1 MSLLS
6 KQSKISFPILIA
18 GFLLGL
24 FLSWSLLSGDQLG
37 RVNLLQ
43 LVAIYVFLPIF
54 SLLFSSIS
62 LVIGKSWNFAKLISL
77 VPLWSQEQ
85 QNELLHLVQHPQAKL
100 YFFYQSQLAALSFSF
115 ASLLVLLILLV
126 STDVNFIWRSTLLNA
141 EQLYWLLD
149 WLAAPWS
156 FWVSAQPELELLQ
169 LTQDSRIQSQKNSH
183 VHYGGWWQ
191 FIFAAQLF
199 YAFLLRFVAIMA
211 CKMAFKIADR
221 MTQPIQLVR
230 SSHSKSNMT
239 SPLELAPIILQTK
252 SDFALNNWCGLNQ
265 SLLKKALDKLNHH
278 KTADLSAGP
287 LASHSEQMVAERW
300 QESQL
305 LIVKGWE
312 PPLAELSDF
321 MQNGKG
327 YLLPLDWKDDD
338 IVCLN
343 KKHLDEW
350 RRFIR
355 ALPNWQL
362 LQLDYPELESPEL
375 ESPELESPESG
386 SPPLEHS

>member
-1 MSLLS
+1 MPILS
-6 KQSKISFPILIA
+6 KQFKVSFPILIA

-24 FLSWSLLSGDQLG
+24 FLSWSLLSGDQQG

-62 LVIGKSWNFAKLISL
+62 LVIGKSWNFARLVSI
-77 VPLWSQEQ
+77 VPLWSQHQ
-85 QNELLHLVQHPQAKL
+85 QNELLHLIQHPQAKL
-100 YFFYQSQLAALSFSF
+100 YFFYQSQLAALSFSL
-115 ASLLVLLILLV
+115 ASLLVLLILLL

-149 WLAAPWS
+149 GLATPWS
-156 FWVSAQPELELLQ
+156 FWSTAQPELELLQ
-169 LTQDSRIQSQKNSH
+169 QTQDSRIQSQRSSNIH
-183 VHYGGWWQ
+183 FGGWWQ

-199 YAFLLRFVAIMA
+199 YAFLLRFITIIA
-211 CKMAFKIADR
+211 CKIGFI
-221 MTQPIQLVR
+221 MTNRKTKPIQLVR
-230 SSHSKSNMT
+230 SSHSKSGT
-239 SPLELAPIILQTK
+239 SSSLQLAPIISQIK
-252 SDFALNNWCGLNQ
+252 SDFTLNNWCGLNQ
-265 SLLKKALDKLNHH
+265 SLLNKVQDKLNHR
-278 KTADLSAGP
+278 KISELCAGP

-300 QESQL
+300 QETQL

-327 YLLPLDWKDDD
+327 YLLPIDWKNDD
-338 IVCLN
+338 ILCLS

-350 RRFIR
+350 RRFIK

-362 LQLDYPELESPEL
+362 LQLERPQSECS
-375 ESPELESPESG
+375 
-386 SPPLEHS
+386 